1 MKCLFTLFLLSG
13 TLWSVAQTPSTF
25 ESYEIQADTFL
36 NGMDSAVYQDGD
48 ADFPSFFDSLFSY
61 WASGWAIS
69 SMTDGETSGYA
80 NLYSAKPGSGVHK
93 SMNYAVGQQNAI
105 IRLTGAATAQPLRGV
120 YLTNTTYTHNSMR
133 DGDGFA
139 KKFGGDS
146 GDEPD
151 YFKLKIQPYAQGQL
165 FPDSVTFYLADYTF
179 EDNDQDYIVNEWTW
193 LDLSSLS
200 ANVPF
205 GTIDS
210 LLFTLSSTDVGDWG
224 INTPLFFCMDDFNS
238 ETPLEVLT
246 VNRPSLS
253 LEVFPNPAT
262 DRVTVIV
269 SSGDPIVGEARIL
282 RADGT
287 IVATQ
292 TIPSNPMAFDLSKF
306 PAGVYYL
313 NITNGNEAGICKIL
327 KI

>member
-1 MKCLFTLFLLSG
+1 MKRLFTLFLITG

-25 ESYEIQADTFL
+25 ESFEIQADTFL
-36 NGMDSAVYQDGD
+36 NGMDAAVYQDGD
-48 ADFPSFFDSLFSY
+48 AAFPSFFDTLFSY

-69 SMTDGETSGYA
+69 SMTDGVTSGFA
-80 NLYSAKPGSGVHK
+80 NLYSAKPGSGVFE
-93 SMNYAVGQQNAI
+93 SLNYAVGQQNAI
-105 IRLTGAATAQPLRGV
+105 IHLTGAAASQPLRGV

-146 GDEPD
+146 GNDPD

-165 FPDSVTFYLADYTF
+165 FQDSVEFFLADFTF
-179 EDNDQDYIVNEWTW
+179 EDHDQDYIVNEWTW
-193 LDLSSLS
+193 VDLSSLS

-205 GTIDS
+205 GAVDS

-246 VNRPSLS
+246 VNRPSLFP
-253 LEVFPNPAT
+253 EVFPNPAT
-262 DRVTVIV
+262 DRITVTV
-269 SSGDPIVGEARIL
+269 SSGDSFVGEARIL

-287 IVATQ
+287 TVTTQ
-292 TIPSNPMAFDLSKF
+292 AIFSHPMAFDLSKF

-313 NITNGNEAGICKIL
+313 SITTGKEAGICKFL